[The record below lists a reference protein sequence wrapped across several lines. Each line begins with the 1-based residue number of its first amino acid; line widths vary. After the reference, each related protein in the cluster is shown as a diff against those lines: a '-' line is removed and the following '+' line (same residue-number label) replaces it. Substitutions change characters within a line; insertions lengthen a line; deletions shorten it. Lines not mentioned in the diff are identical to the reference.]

1 MKKQMKKLICGIF
14 AAALAA
20 AVFTA
25 CTDKNP
31 NETTAQP
38 DGTTVSS
45 PEDQGD
51 ITSTRPLEEGDTYA
65 INKISNKTEGD
76 TLPGGY
82 KLVGSKEE
90 EQIKVYSNG
99 ESGIRIVAVNYVE
112 DFPEDMASWAD
123 SASANIVLNNMMT
136 AKTQFG
142 DPSKATVCGFDAIMY
157 DYDMAYYDYSNYD
170 GTEGNLKTEDEVHSG
185 RNYYFYS
192 EQDAYMISFET
203 LKKDLD
209 EQLANFEKFV
219 ADLQV
224 TKTEY

>member
-38 DGTTVSS
+38 DSS
-45 PEDQGD
+45 VTSVPENQED
-51 ITSTRPLEEGDTYA
+51 ITSTRPLEEGDDYA
-65 INKISNKTEGD
+65 INKITSKTEGD
-76 TLPGGY
+76 ILPGGY
-82 KLVGSKEE
+82 KLLGNNEE
-90 EQIKVYSNG
+90 NQIKIYSNG
-99 ESGIRIVAVNYVE
+99 ESGIRIVAVNYIE

-123 SASANIVLNNMMT
+123 SASANIVLANMMT

-142 DPSKATVCGFDAIMY
+142 DPVKATVCGFDAIMY
-157 DYDMAYYDYSNYD
+157 DYEMAYYDYSNYD
-170 GTEGNLKTEDEVHSG
+170 GTEGNLKTEDEVHAG

-203 LKKDLD
+203 LKTSWD

>member
-1 MKKQMKKLICGIF
+1 MKNQRKKIICGII

-31 NETTAQP
+31 NETTAQT
-38 DGTTVSS
+38 DGSATSA
-45 PEDQGD
+45 PENQEDM
-51 ITSTRPLEEGDTYA
+51 TSTRPLEEGDTYA

-82 KLVGSKEE
+82 QLIGSKEE
-90 EQIKVYSNG
+90 DQIKVYSNG
-99 ESGIRIVAVNYVE
+99 ESGIKIAAVNYVE
-112 DFPEDMASWAD
+112 DFPEDMALWAD
-123 SASANIVLNNMMT
+123 SASANIVLNNMMI

-142 DPSKATVCGFDAIMY
+142 DPVKTSVCGFDAIMY
-157 DYDMAYYDYSNYD
+157 DYEMAYYDYSNYSGD
-170 GTEGNLKTEDEVHSG
+170 GDLKTEDEVHTG

-192 EQDAYMISFET
+192 EQDVYMISFET
-203 LKKDLD
+203 LKTSWDQ
-209 EQLANFEKFV
+209 QLSNFEKFA
-219 ADLQV
+219 ADLQI